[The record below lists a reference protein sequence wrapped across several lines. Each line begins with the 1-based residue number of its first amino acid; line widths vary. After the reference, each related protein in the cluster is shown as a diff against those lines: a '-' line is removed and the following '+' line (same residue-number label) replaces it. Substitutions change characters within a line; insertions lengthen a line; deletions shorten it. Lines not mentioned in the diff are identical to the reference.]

1 MSDATTTGGTPT
13 LTITLRGGDSL
24 ALWPDRLSIAGTS
37 YPLAQI
43 VWAGFVA
50 DPAGMQPAPAV
61 GLRMREGV
69 TPVFVPADPPDA
81 WRLLEALFRW
91 RPDLRVP
98 PPPMGA
104 FAGYAPPPPPPPP
117 MYGYGYSY
125 GYGPTWPQ
133 QAVPSRNNETILAGI
148 AHLSVFFAPVILP
161 LILWLATREN
171 SPYASRQAKQAF
183 FFHLGFW
190 ALTVVVFV
198 VGYAFFFA
206 TMFGTAGTLD
216 PNTTDPSP
224 AVFASFPVI
233 FVLWAVAGAASLVN
247 VIFSIIGAVQAF
259 QGKDFHYP
267 LLGGL

>member
-1 MSDATTTGGTPT
+1 MSDATTTGGAPT

-61 GLRMREGV
+61 GLRMREGAM
-69 TPVFVPADPPDA
+69 PVFVPADPPDA
-81 WRLLEALFRW
+81 WRLLDALFVR
-91 RPDLRVP
+91 RPDLRMP

-104 FAGYAPPPPPPPP
+104 FAGYAPPPPP
-117 MYGYGYSY
+117 MYGYGY
-125 GYGPTWPQ
+125 GYGPTWPP
-133 QAVPSRNNETILAGI
+133 QAVPSRNNETTLAGI

-161 LILWLATREN
+161 LILWLATRES

-183 FFHLGFW
+183 FFHLGF
-190 ALTVVVFV
+190 AVLTGVVFV

-216 PNTTDPSP
+216 PNSTDPSP
-224 AVFASFPVI
+224 VIFASFSG
-233 FVLWAVAGAASLVN
+233 FLVLWAVVGAASLVN
-247 VIFSIIGAVQAF
+247 IIFSIIGAVQAF

>member
-1 MSDATTTGGTPT
+1 MSDATTTGGAST

-61 GLRMREGV
+61 GLRMRDGA

-81 WRLLEALFRW
+81 WRLLEALFRL
-91 RPDLRVP
+91 RPDLRMP
-98 PPPMGA
+98 PPSTGA

-117 MYGYGYSY
+117 PMYGYGYTYAPY
-125 GYGPTWPQ
+125 GAPWAARAGT
-133 QAVPSRNNETILAGI
+133 NDTTLAGI

-161 LILWLATREN
+161 LILWLATRES

-183 FFHLGFW
+183 FFHLGF
-190 ALTVVVFV
+190 AVLTFVVFV

-206 TMFGTAGTLD
+206 TLFGTAGALD
-216 PNTTDPSP
+216 PNTTGPSP
-224 AVFASFPVI
+224 AVFASFSGFI
-233 FVLWAVAGAASLVN
+233 VLWGVVGAASLVN
-247 VIFSIIGAVQAF
+247 IIFSIIGAVQAF

>member
-24 ALWPDRLSIAGTS
+24 ALWPDHLSIAGTS

-43 VWAGFVA
+43 MWAGFVA

-61 GLRMREGV
+61 GLRMRDGA

-81 WRLLEALFRW
+81 WRLLEALFRL
-91 RPDLRVP
+91 RPDLRMP

-117 MYGYGYSY
+117 PLYGYGY

-133 QAVPSRNNETILAGI
+133 QAVPSRNNETTLAGI
-148 AHLSVFFAPVILP
+148 AHLSIFFAPVILP
-161 LILWLATREN
+161 LILWLATRES

-183 FFHLGFW
+183 FFHLGF
-190 ALTVVVFV
+190 AVLTFVVFV

-206 TMFGTAGTLD
+206 TVFGTAGALD
-216 PNTTDPSP
+216 PNTTGPSP
-224 AVFASFPVI
+224 AVFASFSGFI
-233 FVLWAVAGAASLVN
+233 VLWGVVGAASLVN
-247 VIFSIIGAVQAF
+247 IIFSIIGVVRAF